1 MLHLILSLRKKKHSK
16 GPGPSTNMRRNERNN
31 MGSTGTIPYLLLKSE
46 DGEEV
51 ARKKT
56 VCALWKYKQEQNP
69 ERKAKLCV
77 TKLRIV

>member
-1 MLHLILSLRKKKHSK
+1 MLHLVFSLRKKKHSK
-16 GPGPSTNMRRNERNN
+16 GPGPTTNMRRNGRNN
-31 MGSTGTIPYLLLKSE
+31 VGFTGTIPYLLLKSE

-69 ERKAKLCV
+69 ERE
-77 TKLRIV
+77 TKLSITKLYIV